1 MLPLVSIIIPTF
13 NRKDLLKIAIDSVLR
28 QSYSNIEIII
38 TDNASS
44 DGTCYLME
52 DYAVNNKCIKYIRRN
67 ENIGPHKNALYAY
80 KEHAK
85 GKYIFFLSDDD
96 HLCYINFISEG
107 VEILENNSNVSIITG
122 MISVFLERDNR
133 YVMQPYSNIKI
144 INGIDFLLETST
156 KTMIGKY
163 QEFVAGFALIRKE
176 DLDNNPAFEWFE
188 YGDASIRFYHLT
200 LGDIYFI
207 DRVVGCYR
215 LHNND
220 TGDSGNLQKLENQI
234 PNICKFID
242 IMIDRLSTL
251 YPDKKDFWK
260 EYLTKKITDNI
271 IITILDF
278 YMYRNNQLSFNTKR
292 KKIKE
297 ICNNTNI
304 KIINPIMYNYIMK
317 IFFSKDVKYYHYILL
332 SINNKLISFDIFS
345 IYRDNQTIRITLFG
359 IKLTIKLK
367 VKNIFYLDRGAYAN
381 KDLEANSKINT
392 SDIYYSLDII
402 DGQLL
407 SNKNI
412 NNTTINKN
420 IKKGNRIMLSD
431 INF

>member
-1 MLPLVSIIIPTF
+1 MPLVSVIIPTF
-13 NRKDLLKIAIDSVLR
+13 NRKDLLKIAIDSVLS
-28 QSYSNIEIII
+28 QSYSNIEIIV

-52 DYAVNNKCIKYIRRN
+52 DYALNNKCIKYIRRN

-80 KEHAK
+80 KEYAK
-85 GKYIFFLSDDD
+85 GKYVFFLSDDD
-96 HLCYINFISEG
+96 YLCDMNFISEG
-107 VEILENNSNVSIITG
+107 VEILENNSNISIITG
-122 MISVFLERDNR
+122 MISVFSERENKFF
-133 YVMQPYSNIKI
+133 MQPYSNIKV

-163 QEFVAGFALIRKE
+163 QEFIAGFALIRKQ

-188 YGDASIRFYHLT
+188 YGDTAIRFYHLT

-207 DRVVGCYR
+207 DRTIGCYR

-220 TGDSGNLQKLENQI
+220 TGDSGNLQKLEDQI

-242 IMIDRLSTL
+242 IMIERLSTL

-260 EYLTKKITDNI
+260 EYLTNKITDNT

-278 YMYRNNQLSFNTKR
+278 YMYRNNKLSFNTKR

-304 KIINPIMYNYIMK
+304 KNINPIMYNYIMK
-317 IFFSKDVKYYHYILL
+317 IFFSKDVKYFHYILL

-345 IYRDNQTIRITLFG
+345 IYKDRKMIKLIIFG

-367 VKNIFYLDRGAYAN
+367 VKDIFYLDRGAYAN
-381 KDLEANSKINT
+381 KDLESNSKIST

-402 DGQLL
+402 DGQL
-407 SNKNI
+407 SSKKDI
-412 NNTTINKN
+412 NNKTINN
-420 IKKGNRIMLSD
+420 DIKKGSRIMLSD

>member
-1 MLPLVSIIIPTF
+1 MPLVSVIIPTF
-13 NRKDLLKIAIDSVLR
+13 NRKDLLKIAIDSVLK
-28 QSYSNIEIII
+28 QSYSNIEIIV

-52 DYAVNNKCIKYIRRN
+52 DYSVNNKCIKYIRRN

-80 KEHAK
+80 KEYAK
-85 GKYIFFLSDDD
+85 GKYVFFLSDDD
-96 HLCYINFISEG
+96 YLCDMNFISEG
-107 VEILENNSNVSIITG
+107 VEILENNSNISIITG
-122 MISVFLERDNR
+122 MISVFSERENKFF
-133 YVMQPYSNIKI
+133 MQPYSNIKV

-163 QEFVAGFALIRKE
+163 QEFIAGFALIRKE

-188 YGDASIRFYHLT
+188 YGDTSIRFYHLT

-207 DRVVGCYR
+207 DRTIGCYR

-220 TGDSGNLQKLENQI
+220 TGDSGNLQKLEDQI

-242 IMIDRLSTL
+242 IMIERLSTL

-260 EYLTKKITDNI
+260 EYLTNKITDNT

-278 YMYRNNQLSFNTKR
+278 YMYRNNKLSFKTKR
-292 KKIKE
+292 DKIKE

-304 KIINPIMYNYIMK
+304 KTVNPIMYNYIIK
-317 IFFSKDVKYYHYILL
+317 TFFHKDEKYFHYIFL

-345 IYRDNQTIRITLFG
+345 IYKDRKMIKLIIFG

-367 VKNIFYLDRGAYAN
+367 VKDIFYLDRGAYAN
-381 KDLEANSKINT
+381 KDLEANSKIT
-392 SDIYYSLDII
+392 ASDIYYSLDII
-402 DGQLL
+402 DGQLV
-407 SNKNI
+407 SKKDI
-412 NNTTINKN
+412 NNKTINKD
-420 IKKGNRIMLSD
+420 IKKGSRIMLSD

>member
-1 MLPLVSIIIPTF
+1 MPLVSVIIPTF
-13 NRKDLLKIAIDSVLR
+13 NRKDLLKIAIESVLK
-28 QSYSNIEIII
+28 QSYSNIEIIV

-52 DYAVNNKCIKYIRRN
+52 DYTVNNNCIKYIKRN

-80 KEHAK
+80 KEYAK
-85 GKYIFFLSDDD
+85 GKYVFFLSDDD
-96 HLCYINFISEG
+96 YLCDMNFISEG
-107 VEILENNSNVSIITG
+107 VEILENNSNISIITG
-122 MISVFLERDNR
+122 MISVFSERENKFF
-133 YVMQPYSNIKI
+133 MQPYSNIKV

-163 QEFVAGFALIRKE
+163 QEFIAGFALIRKE

-188 YGDASIRFYHLT
+188 YGDTSIRFYHLT

-207 DRVVGCYR
+207 DRTIGCYR

-220 TGDSGNLQKLENQI
+220 TGDSGNLQKLEDQI

-242 IMIDRLSTL
+242 IMIERLSTL

-260 EYLTKKITDNI
+260 EYLTNKITDNT

-278 YMYRNNQLSFNTKR
+278 YMYRNNKLSFKTKR
-292 KKIKE
+292 DKIKE

-304 KIINPIMYNYIMK
+304 KTVNPIMYNYIIK
-317 IFFSKDVKYYHYILL
+317 TFFHKDEKYFHYIFL

-345 IYRDNQTIRITLFG
+345 IYRDYQMIKFIIFG
-359 IKLTIKLK
+359 IKITIKLK
-367 VKNIFYLDRGAYAN
+367 LKNIFYLDRGAYAN
-381 KDLEANSKINT
+381 KDLEANSKIT
-392 SDIYYSLDII
+392 ASDIYYSLDII
-402 DGQLL
+402 DGQLV
-407 SNKNI
+407 SKKDI
-412 NNTTINKN
+412 NNKTINKD
-420 IKKGNRIMLSD
+420 IKKGSRIMLSD